1 MTNAVAAP
9 AVNPWDV
16 TAVVERALDVLRLDP
31 ADMDAARIEGKAAEA
46 VALCDGELDMDTP
59 YPTAAAIPAPVVGA
73 AVTLTV
79 ELYRRKDAPGGI
91 TDSWSADGTYLRLS
105 ADVLKGVKSA
115 LRPYKARRG
124 VA

>member
-1 MTNAVAAP
+1 VIVVAPP

-16 TAVVERALDVLRLDP
+16 DAVVEQALDVLRLDP
-31 ADMDAARIEGKAAEA
+31 ADMDAERIRRKALEA
-46 VALCDGELDMDTP
+46 VALIDDELDMQTP
-59 YPTAAAIPAPVVGA
+59 YLGPEVFPAPVLEA

-91 TDSWSADGTYLRLS
+91 TDSWTSDGSFLRLS
-105 ADVLKGVKSA
+105 ADVMKGVRSQ
-115 LRPYKARRG
+115 LRPYKRRRG